1 MKYDEY
7 QGFDKLWIAEVT
19 SDTDEE
25 YTTGT
30 PEQLAPAG
38 ELSVTSN
45 TETATK
51 FYDNVPFLNVVSEGA
66 TELSITCP
74 VLPLSI
80 QAKITGKNYDE
91 TKKAL
96 LDSGQPTTK
105 YFALM
110 YRLMFTDGT
119 YRYVTR
125 NKCTISIG
133 DESAKSKDDTTDS
146 NGMTLNVSSISTT
159 HTFTTTNKSSKA
171 IIVDERDGGTDVST
185 WYTEVVTPDNLKA
198 KVGV

>member
-19 SDTDEE
+19 EDTADS

-66 TELSITCP
+66 TDLSITCP
-74 VLPLSI
+74 VLPLEI
-80 QAKITGKNYDE
+80 QAKITGKTYDAS
-91 TKKAL
+91 KKAL
-96 LDSGQPTTK
+96 LDSGQPNTR

-125 NKCTISIG
+125 NKCTITIG
-133 DESAKSKDDTTDS
+133 DEAAKSKDDTTDS

-159 HTFTTTNKSSKA
+159 HIFDATKNPSKA
-171 IIVDERDGGTDVST
+171 IVVDERDNGADVSK
-185 WYTEVVTPDNLKA
+185 WYTEVTTPDNLSA
-198 KVGV
+198 VAGA

>member
-19 SDTDEE
+19 ADTDED

-66 TELSITCP
+66 TKLSITCP
-74 VLPLSI
+74 VLPLKT
-80 QAKITGKNYDE
+80 QALITGKTFDE
-91 TKKAL
+91 TTGSL
-96 LDSGQPTTK
+96 MDSGQPNTK
-105 YFALM
+105 YFAIM
-110 YRLMFTDGT
+110 YRLMFTDGS

-125 NKCTISIG
+125 NKCTLSIG

-159 HTFTTTNKSSKA
+159 HIFDKTSKPSKA
-171 IIVDERDGGTDVST
+171 VIVDERDGKADVSK
-185 WYTEVVTPDNLKA
+185 WYTTVTTPDTLTA
-198 KVGV
+198 KVQV

>member
-19 SDTDEE
+19 ADTNDE
-25 YTTGT
+25 YTTGV

-159 HTFTTTNKSSKA
+159 HTFTTTNKPSKA
-171 IIVDERDGGTDVST
+171 IIVDERDGGADVST
-185 WYTEVVTPDNLKA
+185 WYTEVTTPDNLKA
-198 KVGV
+198 TAGA